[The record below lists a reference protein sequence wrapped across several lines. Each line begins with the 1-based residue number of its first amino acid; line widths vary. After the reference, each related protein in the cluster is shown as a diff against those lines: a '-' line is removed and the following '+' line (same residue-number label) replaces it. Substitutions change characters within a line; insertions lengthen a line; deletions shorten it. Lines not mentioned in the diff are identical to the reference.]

1 MPVFLRSDGPFSY
14 YDHSLRYG
22 HTNEERQMTVT
33 DKAAL
38 AALQRYEKDLLRLK
52 QQRESEKNQFYNNI
66 ELGRAQAKEAKDQT
80 TTNLKLNQTFI
91 NQQREW
97 NAQKRA
103 EDKHNRQ
110 QYYKPHYGPEED
122 EEVIHKMNMEN
133 ARKTAQNYNS
143 LVNQLNEQNADNR
156 ARQDSEDMQDLN
168 NLRNTLMIQK
178 AENDKLRYKEQTSK

>member
-22 HTNEERQMTVT
+22 HTNDEKAMTVT

-38 AALQRYEKDLLRLK
+38 AALQRYEKDLMRLK
-52 QQRESEKNQFYNNI
+52 QQRQNEKDTFYNNL
-66 ELGRAQAKEAKDQT
+66 ELGRAQAKEARDQT
-80 TTNLKLNQTFI
+80 NTNLKLNQTFI
-91 NQQREW
+91 NQQRDW

-122 EEVIHKMNMEN
+122 EEVIHKMRL
-133 ARKTAQNYNS
+133 ADAAKTAWNYNS
-143 LVNQLNEQNADNR
+143 LVNQLNDQNADNR
-156 ARQDSEDMQDLN
+156 ARQNEEDTTDLN